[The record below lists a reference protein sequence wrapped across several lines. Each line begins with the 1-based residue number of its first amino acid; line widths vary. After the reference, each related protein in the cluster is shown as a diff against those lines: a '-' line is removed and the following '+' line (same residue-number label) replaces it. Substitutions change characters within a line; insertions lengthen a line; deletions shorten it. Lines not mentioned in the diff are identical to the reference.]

1 MEEKIIKI
9 MQLVQIK
16 KDNTVEFLEEAMKIQ
31 CVVSC
36 RVIMLMIDSTT
47 VAIVCWAVPNFLNGI
62 GCDVFVF
69 FHGIK

>member
-1 MEEKIIKI
+1 MKSAVEKSEF
-9 MQLVQIK
+9 
-16 KDNTVEFLEEAMKIQ
+16 DSSFLEETMKIQ

-36 RVIMLMIDSTT
+36 RVIMLMIDSAT